1 MAAPRLKRLSLVFID
16 IAARLMPPRRQTWAE
31 AMRAELA
38 HIPDGGEAMVFAAGC
53 LWTACLERMT
63 PLSLLAL
70 ITRFGVAAVTL
81 YAAALHV
88 FAPLNMLAVRIDLQ
102 RHGLDGWAGR
112 MPLFRQASATEA
124 LAAVGAIPPWQ
135 GLALLAQAAVLV
147 AAARALIRWR
157 PRQLAMAV
165 GLGLAINTASVLA
178 MLVKPPMPYLFHP
191 NVGWLEYL
199 PLVLLLAAGGGIW
212 MIDREARRTAA

>member
-1 MAAPRLKRLSLVFID
+1 MATPRLKRLSLVLVD
-16 IAARLMPPRRQTWAE
+16 AAARLMPPRRQAWAE
-31 AMRAELA
+31 AMHAELA
-38 HIPDGGEAMVFAAGC
+38 HIPDGGEAMVFAVGC
-53 LWTACLERMT
+53 LWTACLERIT

-102 RHGLDGWAGR
+102 HHGLDGWAGR
-112 MPLFRQASATEA
+112 APLFHQGSATEA
-124 LAAVGAIPPWQ
+124 LAAVEAIPSWQ
-135 GLALLAQAAVLV
+135 GLVLLAQAAIFVM
-147 AAARALIRWR
+147 AAWALIRWR
-157 PRQLAMAV
+157 PRLLAMAV

-178 MLVKPPMPYLFHP
+178 MLIEPPMPYLFHP
-191 NVGWLEYL
+191 VVGWLEYL
-199 PLVLLLAAGGGIW
+199 PLVLLLAAGSGIW